1 MKRGCLAFGFLILFA
16 GHPAMA
22 AKDASDKSAASS
34 GSRVKR
40 DVPNDSTMGLSRG
53 VDRLL
58 DEIYR
63 RQKALTEAER
73 EVARREVAVGELEL
87 LVEQRIAA
95 LEGSRRS
102 IEERIAAWE
111 TVDGDRIKKLSKV
124 YAAMPTVKAARLL
137 EALDLDLAVAVLGK
151 MRQKNSAPILAAI
164 APTRALTMSK
174 RMVRPLSAPPPGQA
188 R

>member
-1 MKRGCLAFGFLILFA
+1 MKRGYLVFGLLILFA
-16 GHPAMA
+16 GQPAMA
-22 AKDASDKSAASS
+22 AKDASDKSAATS
-34 GSRVKR
+34 GTRARRENPS
-40 DVPNDSTMGLSRG
+40 DSTMGLSRG

-73 EVARREVAVGELEL
+73 EVARREVAVGELEFL
-87 LVEQRIAA
+87 IEQRIAA
-95 LEGSRRS
+95 LEGSRRK

-124 YAAMPTVKAARLL
+124 YAGMPTVKAARLL

-151 MRQKNSAPILAAI
+151 MRQKSSAPILAAI